1 MKFYDK
7 NPVGRIVNRLSN
19 DILTIDDFLP
29 WLFSVFLENL
39 GISLGYPLGVMIQ
52 FPYLIVFAG
61 ISMALIYMV
70 QKLYRVSNREV
81 KRLHSVN

>member
-19 DILTIDDFLP
+19 DVVTIDDTLP
-29 WLFSVFLENL
+29 WMLDVFFKNLAYSV
-39 GISLGYPLGVMIQ
+39 GYPLGVMIQ

-61 ISMALIYMV
+61 VTVALIYMV

-81 KRLHSVN
+81 KRL